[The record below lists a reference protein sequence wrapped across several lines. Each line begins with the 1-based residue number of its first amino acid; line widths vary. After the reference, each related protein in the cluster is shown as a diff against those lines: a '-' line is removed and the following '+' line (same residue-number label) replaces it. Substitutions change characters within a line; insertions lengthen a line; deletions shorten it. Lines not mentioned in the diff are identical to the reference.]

1 MDLWFLNSFIMA
13 ETTIINSPL
22 ISMVY
27 LSRKRHMN
35 LSCATIIAGFLFG
48 LAFILAPPSATASIS
63 RFQNEESININTAP
77 VEELQRLPGI
87 GPALASRI
95 VEHRRRH
102 GPFKRPQDVV
112 IVRGMSEKLYRR
124 IAHLIRV

>member
-1 MDLWFLNSFIMA
+1 MKCA
-13 ETTIINSPL
+13 
-22 ISMVY
+22 
-27 LSRKRHMN
+27 
-35 LSCATIIAGFLFG
+35 CATIIAGFLFG
-48 LAFILAPPSATASIS
+48 LAFILAPPSAAAS
-63 RFQNEESININTAP
+63 FFHPQNEERININTAS

-112 IVRGMSEKLYRR
+112 IVRGMSAKLYRR
-124 IAHLIRV
+124 IAHMIRV

>member
-1 MDLWFLNSFIMA
+1 
-13 ETTIINSPL
+13 
-22 ISMVY
+22 
-27 LSRKRHMN
+27 MN
-35 LSCATIIAGFLFG
+35 LDCATIIAGFLFG
-48 LAFILAPPSATASIS
+48 LTLALAPPFAAAS
-63 RFQNEESININTAP
+63 FLPQNEERIDINTAS
-77 VEELQRLPGI
+77 VEELQRLPGV

-112 IVRGMSEKLYRR
+112 IVRGMGAKLYRR

>member
-1 MDLWFLNSFIMA
+1 MEIFSLA
-13 ETTIINSPL
+13 L
-22 ISMVY
+22 ISV
-27 LSRKRHMN
+27 
-35 LSCATIIAGFLFG
+35 T
-48 LAFILAPPSATASIS
+48 APAVASIS
-63 RFQNEESININTAP
+63 HPQNEERINTNTAS

-102 GPFKRPQDVV
+102 GLFKRPQDIV
-112 IVRGMSEKLYRR
+112 IVRGMSAKLYRW